1 MNKKQVIAILSNNSD
16 SLRVF
21 HVKALYL
28 FGSVV
33 HGDEK
38 QTSDIDLLVEFEP
51 DARVGL
57 FEFSRLQRMLSGLL
71 GCEVDLATPE
81 SLHKALKES
90 ILEEAVRAA

>member
-1 MNKKQVIAILSNNSD
+1 MDKKQVIAILGENSD
-16 SLRVF
+16 SLRGF

-33 HGDEK
+33 RGDEK
-38 QTSDIDLLVEFEP
+38 QTSDVDLLVEFEP
-51 DARVGL
+51 DAQIGL

-81 SLHKALKES
+81 ALHKALKGR
-90 ILEEAVRAA
+90 IMEEAVRAA